1 MGSGLF
7 KTSVFPVPAG
17 ESRTVVLHYSQICRT
32 LHGVSDYL
40 LPLTT
45 ARYTERPI
53 EKFSLTVHLTSSAD
67 LKNIYSPNHQVSVE
81 RDGARRAKVT
91 YQRQQWIPDSDFRLL
106 FDAGD
111 GPVSGKLLS
120 YRAEKD
126 DQGYFAFFATPDLPQ
141 TAVAPVSKTVLL
153 VVDRSG
159 SMSGQKMEQARESL
173 RFVLN
178 HLHDGDLFNVIAYD
192 SVVESFRAELQR
204 YGDSTREEA
213 IGFVNGLHAGG
224 STNING
230 ALQAALSQLHDK
242 QQPTYI
248 VFLTDGIPTVGPTSV
263 AEIAKNAQAANQ
275 VRARMFCFGVGYDVN
290 SRLLDRLSRDNFG
303 NTSFVRPNEQIEGAV
318 SKLYEQIESPVL
330 TNAKLYVAS
339 PERAVEQG
347 ASIDRMYPGSPFDLF
362 AGQQL
367 MVVGRSRITG
377 DATLVIEGQVN
388 GTAKRYEFPVHFS
401 DAFTDSTNSFVARL
415 WAIRRVGD
423 LLDMLDIEGKNEE
436 LIHEI
441 VTLATQ
447 HGIVTPY
454 TSFLAEEND
463 HAPNVALQRER
474 FLGAF
479 AKHLS
484 ADSGPESFEGR
495 ADKLSIR
502 QLNTL
507 DASDQLGRLSGR
519 DSGVASGEASSMSGV
534 VNAPTTTAV
543 QGPMHVAGRTL
554 YFRSQCWVDAALT
567 DEEQRT
573 AQQLVRFSDEFFRLL
588 ERHGEQASKLLSIDG
603 DIVVQLGDTVYKI
616 VNR

>member
-1 MGSGLF
+1 MWQRQVRRQIGLLNWLCLLLCCLSAQMAYGQGLLINVEPDHHIRLPRPLPHPQPDAIGSYTVTSIDIDVSLKDQVAQTTVSQTFKNTGQRTLEVCFWFPLPPDSTVDQLTLMVNGKELPGKIMKSDEARSLYEAIVRKNQDPALLEWMGSGLF

-126 DQGYFAFFATPDLPQ
+126 DQGYFAFFAPPDLPQ

-423 LLDMLDIEGKNEE
+423 LL
-436 LIHEI
+436 
-441 VTLATQ
+441 
-447 HGIVTPY
+447 
-454 TSFLAEEND
+454 
-463 HAPNVALQRER
+463 
-474 FLGAF
+474 
-479 AKHLS
+479 
-484 ADSGPESFEGR
+484 
-495 ADKLSIR
+495 
-502 QLNTL
+502 
-507 DASDQLGRLSGR
+507 
-519 DSGVASGEASSMSGV
+519 
-534 VNAPTTTAV
+534 
-543 QGPMHVAGRTL
+543 
-554 YFRSQCWVDAALT
+554 
-567 DEEQRT
+567 
-573 AQQLVRFSDEFFRLL
+573 
-588 ERHGEQASKLLSIDG
+588 
-603 DIVVQLGDTVYKI
+603 
-616 VNR
+616 